1 MAASVTFTP
10 IAITGS
16 AMLRFVPRSTIK
28 SVPLAATLLVA
39 FSAAALAHPGHG
51 AELGGGLAAGFAHPF
66 TGLDHLLA
74 MIAVGLWASQ
84 LERPALWTLPVVF
97 PVMMALGA
105 ALGTGG
111 LAMPWVEMG
120 ILLSVVVL
128 GAAVAFRIQAPL
140 ALGAVLVAAFA
151 VLHGY
156 AHGTELPSG
165 GSAWLYGIGFVAATL
180 ILHGA
185 GIAMGFP
192 ARRPLLMRSAGGAIA
207 AVGLLLFVAH

>member
-1 MAASVTFTP
+1 MTTGIRRSLLAILWLVAMVTSFSSAAS
-10 IAITGS
+10 
-16 AMLRFVPRSTIK
+16 
-28 SVPLAATLLVA
+28 
-39 FSAAALAHPGHG
+39 AHPGHG
-51 AELGGGLAAGFAHPF
+51 GGFSDGIAHPF
-66 TGLDHLLA
+66 TGLDHMLA
-74 MIAVGLWASQ
+74 MVAVGLWATQ
-84 LERPALWTLPVVF
+84 LDRPAMWTLPVVF

-128 GAAVAFRIQAPL
+128 GAAVALQVQAPL

-165 GSAWLYGIGFVAATL
+165 GSAWLYGIGFVLATL
-180 ILHGA
+180 ALHA
-185 GIAMGFP
+185 VGIAIGL
-192 ARRPLLMRSAGGAIA
+192 AGRRPLLMRSAGGAIA
-207 AVGLLLFVAH
+207 AAGLLLFMA

>member
-1 MAASVTFTP
+1 M
-10 IAITGS
+10 
-16 AMLRFVPRSTIK
+16 RFSMK
-28 SVPLAATLLVA
+28 SVPLAATLIVA
-39 FSAAALAHPGHG
+39 FSSAALAHPGHG
-51 AELGGGLAAGFAHPF
+51 GGLGGGFAAGFAHPF

-74 MIAVGLWASQ
+74 MVAVGLWASQ

-111 LAMPWVEMG
+111 LVMPWIETG

-128 GAAVAFRIQAPL
+128 GAAVALRVKAPL
-140 ALGAVLVAAFA
+140 AIGAVLVAAFA

-156 AHGTELPSG
+156 VHGAELPPDS
-165 GSAWLYGIGFVAATL
+165 SAWLYGIGFVVATL

-185 GIAMGFP
+185 GLGLGLA
-192 ARRPLLMRSAGGAIA
+192 AQRPVLMRSAGGAIA
-207 AVGLLLFVAH
+207 AAGLLLFVVQ

>member
-1 MAASVTFTP
+1 MAAPVTFTRT
-10 IAITGS
+10 AITGP
-16 AMLRFVPRSTIK
+16 AMLRFMPRFAIK
-28 SVPLAATLLVA
+28 SIPLAATLVVA
-39 FSAAALAHPGHG
+39 FGSAAFAHPGHG
-51 AELGGGLAAGFAHPF
+51 ASGGGFLAGLSHPF

-74 MIAVGLWASQ
+74 MVAVGLWASQ
-84 LERPALWTLPVVF
+84 LKRPALWTLPVVF

-128 GAAVAFRIQAPL
+128 GAAVALQIQAPL
-140 ALGAVLVAAFA
+140 AIGAVLVAAFA

-156 AHGTELPSG
+156 VHGAELPAD
-165 GSAWLYGIGFVAATL
+165 GSAWLTGLGFISATL
-180 ILHGA
+180 ILHGI
-185 GIAMGFP
+185 GIALGFA

-207 AVGLLLFVAH
+207 AAGLLLFVAH

>member
-1 MAASVTFTP
+1 M
-10 IAITGS
+10 
-16 AMLRFVPRSTIK
+16 K
-28 SVPLAATLLVA
+28 SIPLAVTMLVA

-51 AELGGGLAAGFAHPF
+51 GGLGGGLGAGIAHPF

-74 MIAVGLWASQ
+74 MVAVGLWASQ

-111 LAMPWVEMG
+111 LVMPWVETG

-128 GAAVAFRIQAPL
+128 GAAVALRVQAPL

-156 AHGTELPSG
+156 VHGAELPAD
-165 GSAWLYGIGFVAATL
+165 GSAWLYGIGFIAATL
-180 ILHGA
+180 ILHGI
-185 GIAMGFP
+185 GIGLGLA
-192 ARRPLLMRSAGGAIA
+192 AQRPMLMRSAGGAIA
-207 AVGLLLFVAH
+207 AMGLLLFAVH